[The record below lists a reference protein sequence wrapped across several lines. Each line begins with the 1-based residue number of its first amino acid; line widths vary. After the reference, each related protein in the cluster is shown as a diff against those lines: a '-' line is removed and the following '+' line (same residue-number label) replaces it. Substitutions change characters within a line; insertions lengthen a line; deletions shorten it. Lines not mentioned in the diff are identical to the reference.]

1 MFRNKIFKK
10 IFLKLSFILTLIINL
25 MLKVYMKRSLML
37 LGAAAVVATAY
48 AGAYRDVTAQYI
60 QNHNFAGGWQ
70 GALTNID
77 KGVGEVYNGAFNV
90 YQTLPDMPAGEYTLT
105 VNAFYR
111 CGNNDFSKANMANG
125 ALHNAY
131 IYINDAKQP
140 VKGLF
145 EEGES
150 APNSM
155 EEAAAAFADGKFLNT
170 VKVQHAGGDMIVGIA
185 NTGCYG
191 DEWCCFDN
199 FKLSKNGEDMTGNIA
214 NNTFST
220 GMDVAGSWDTANIEG
235 GSKKVDTNKHGGVY
249 RKTNASP
256 FNYGQQ
262 IELPAGKYRFGILTF
277 LRYGGEG
284 DSETEIISCKG
295 DWKWTSENIDVTPKA
310 HYLKGYTED
319 DPDNAYVYVDFG
331 ATKMKDLAHEDE
343 IGDYEPSQGD
353 VRVRIKD
360 IWEIHNGDYS
370 AMPKNEP
377 YTADYD
383 PYETVNGIDHWCESG
398 CERQSAAAFVNNPE
412 LYRQWAEFT
421 LTAPTK
427 VWVGFGKN
435 TKYPAQYWCPIAD
448 VRLEQYDDAYGA
460 VEGVGVDGIE
470 AEGPAEYYNLQG
482 VRVAEP
488 TTGLY
493 IVKQGN
499 KVSKQL
505 IRK

>member
-1 MFRNKIFKK
+1 
-10 IFLKLSFILTLIINL
+10 
-25 MLKVYMKRSLML
+25 MLNNYMKRSLML
-37 LGAAAVVATAY
+37 LGAAAVVATAN
-48 AGAYRDVTAQYI
+48 AGAYRDVTAEYI
-60 QNHNFAGGWQ
+60 ENHNFAGGWQ
-70 GALTNID
+70 GAITNISE
-77 KGVGEVYNGAFNV
+77 GVGEVYNGAFNV

-111 CGNNDFSKANMANG
+111 CGNNDFAKANMTNG

-150 APNSM
+150 APNGM
-155 EEAAAAFADGKFLNT
+155 AEAATAFAEGKFLNT
-170 VKVQHAGGDMIVGIA
+170 VKVQHAGGDMVVGIA

-199 FKLSKNGEDMTGNIA
+199 FKLTKDGEDMTGNIA

-220 GMDVAGSWDTANIEG
+220 GMDLKASWETTNFAGS
-235 GSKKVDTNKHGGVY
+235 SKTLDTNKHGGVY

-256 FNYGQQ
+256 YNYGQQ
-262 IELPAGKYRFGILTF
+262 VELPAGKYRFGILSF
-277 LRYGGEG
+277 LRYGGAG

-295 DWKWTSENIDVTPKA
+295 EWKWTSQNVDVTPKA
-310 HYLKGYTED
+310 QYLKGYTED
-319 DPDNAYVYVDFG
+319 DPNNAYVYVDFG
-331 ATKMKDLAHEDE
+331 ADKMKDLSHEDDL
-343 IGDYEPSQGD
+343 GDYAPSEGD

-360 IWEIHNGDYS
+360 IWEIHNGDYA

-377 YTADYD
+377 YTSTFD

-398 CERQSAAAFVNNPE
+398 CERQSAAAFVSNPE
-412 LYRQWAEFT
+412 LYRHWAEFT

-427 VWVGFGKN
+427 VWLGFGKN
-435 TKYPAQYWCPIAD
+435 VNGPNQYWNPIAD
-448 VRLEQYDDAYGA
+448 IRLEKYDDAYGA
-460 VEGVGVDGIE
+460 VEGVGVDVLE
-470 AEGPAEYYNLQG
+470 AEGPAEYYNMQG

>member
-1 MFRNKIFKK
+1 
-10 IFLKLSFILTLIINL
+10 
-25 MLKVYMKRSLML
+25 MLNNYMTRSLML
-37 LGAAAVVATAY
+37 LGAAAVVATAN
-48 AGAYRDVTAQYI
+48 AGAYRDVTAEYI
-60 QNHNFAGGWQ
+60 QNHNLAGGWQ
-70 GALTNID
+70 GAITDIAN
-77 KGVGEVYNGAFNV
+77 GVGEVYNGAFNV

-105 VNAFYR
+105 VNASYR
-111 CGNNDFSKANMANG
+111 CGNNNFAKANMANG
-125 ALHNAY
+125 ALQTAY

-145 EEGES
+145 EEGDT
-150 APNSM
+150 APNSTT
-155 EEAAAAFADGKFLNT
+155 EAAAAFAEGKFLNT
-170 VKVQHAGGDMIVGIA
+170 VKVQHAGGDMVVGIA

-199 FKLSKNGEDMTGNIA
+199 FKLTKDGQDMTSNIVNA
-214 NNTFST
+214 DFST
-220 GMDVAGSWDTANIEG
+220 GMDLTGSWDTANVEG
-235 GSKKVDTNKHGGVY
+235 GSKKLDTNKHGGVY

-262 IELPAGKYRFGILTF
+262 VELPAGKYRFGILSF

-284 DSETEIISCKG
+284 DSETEVITCKG
-295 DWKWTSENIDVTPKA
+295 EWKWDASVNDLTPKA
-310 HYLKGYTED
+310 RYNQNGYSEED
-319 DPDNAYVYVDFG
+319 ADNAYVYVDFG
-331 ATKMKDLAHEDE
+331 TTKMKDLSHDDDF
-343 IGDYEPSQGD
+343 GDYLPSDGD

-360 IWEIHNGDYS
+360 IWEIHNGDYA
-370 AMPKNEP
+370 AMPKNNP
-377 YTADYD
+377 YTAAFD

-398 CERQSAAAFVNNPE
+398 CERQSAAAFVSNPE
-412 LYRQWAEFT
+412 LYRHWAEFE

-448 VRLEQYDDAYGA
+448 VRLEKYDDAYGA
-460 VEGVGVDGIE
+460 VEGVGVDGLE
-470 AEGPAEYYNLQG
+470 AEGPAEYYNMHG